1 MDCPPSF
8 FRTAFSPAK
17 YGADD
22 ALMLNGLLWVMEHSG
37 WSNISRQEHHIV
49 CNSGPA
55 SRVFSLAQGSEL
67 EADLLTMHFLS
78 HSSTLFWRM
87 NRCLVG
93 KEGNTVVATE
103 NFLALARLFMPK
115 FLRTCADGVCL
126 HQTYLATCSTL
137 REEDVSLD
145 IARQIGLVRTK
156 LYRRPRQVAFTSGMR
171 GRLGSGSEVRS
182 LSDELCK
189 WILELSFAE

>member
-1 MDCPPSF
+1 MDTPPT
-8 FRTAFSPAK
+8 FRTVFSTVK
-17 YGADD
+17 YGEDN
-22 ALMLNGLLWVMEHSG
+22 ALMLNGLLWVVECHGG
-37 WSNISRQEHHIV
+37 WNYTPRHEGQAACDYPVST
-49 CNSGPA
+49 
-55 SRVFSLAQGSEL
+55 VFSLAQGSEL

-78 HSSTLFWRM
+78 HPSTLFWRM

-93 KEGNTVVATE
+93 KEGNTMVATE

-115 FLRTCADGVCL
+115 FLRTCADNVCL